1 MSEKALFNKYLK
13 NLDGVA
19 RRGDA
24 REESFYPAL
33 ADMLAEVARAQGRK
47 EVSVTTLPKATDAGN
62 PDFGLTNFLK
72 FRRS

>member
-1 MSEKALFNKYLK
+1 MKALFNKYLK
-13 NLDGVA
+13 DLAGVA

-33 ADMLAEVARAQGRK
+33 GEMLAEVARAQGRK

-62 PDFGLTNFLK
+62 PDYGLTASL
-72 FRRS
+72 SSAVTDL